1 MKAPK
6 LLLGGL
12 ILLSTQGFS
21 QTDTTKTPKDTTTK
35 KDLSFVSVLDTV
47 PGKKDTTTKR
57 DTSKWVAYNV
67 LDTVPEKKKDTTEK
81 KDYAFNQ
88 LAKGPFLMEENFLVL
103 DTVPGKDTTTKKDTS
118 KWISYAAL
126 DTVPKK
132 DKDTTKAFAFNYSND
147 ADTTK
152 PKKHKKE
159 KDSTASFAFVNY
171 AVLDT
176 VPEKK
181 DTADK
186 KKDLSFN
193 DVAKGPFMVED
204 AFIVLDTVPSDTTKK
219 PSGWGSLAPIPQ
231 QQPLTEFKSS
241 APAANAGKYYVAV
254 LGTYHPENTTT
265 TATEAQANATS
276 TTTAGSDVTIT
287 VDDQNPGKIWVSGI
301 GEDKFYA
308 YLKNESNIYKIPAQK
323 VNDKKSI
330 SEGIV
335 SYDETSKEV
344 HIRIGSGYNDA
355 DPNAS
360 LNATE
365 ATASAE
371 TATEKP
377 MKKGKNSHAVAKA
390 PVKKV
395 VSFDGIKTDAAT
407 ASL

>member
-21 QTDTTKTPKDTTTK
+21 QTDTTKTPKDTTK
-35 KDLSFVSVLDTV
+35 KKEISFVS
-47 PGKKDTTTKR
+47 
-57 DTSKWVAYNV
+57 V

-88 LAKGPFLMEENFLVL
+88 LAKGPFLMEDNYLAL
-103 DTVPGKDTTTKKDTS
+103 DTVPGKKDTTTKKDTS

-132 DKDTTKAFAFNYSND
+132 DKKEKDTTKAFAFSYFND

-181 DTADK
+181 DTSDK
-186 KKDLSFN
+186 KKELSFN
-193 DVAKGPFMVED
+193 DVAKGPFAVED
-204 AFIVLDTVPSDTTKK
+204 AYIVLDTVPNDTTKK

-231 QQPLTEFKSS
+231 EQPLSEFKSS
-241 APAANAGKYYVAV
+241 APAPNAGRYYVAV
-254 LGTYHPENTTT
+254 LGTFQPENTTT
-265 TATEAQANATS
+265 TATEAQPSATT
-276 TTTAGSDVTIT
+276 TTTAGSNVTIT
-287 VDDQNPGKIWVSGI
+287 VDEQNPGKIWVSGI
-301 GEDKFYA
+301 GDDKFYA
-308 YLKNESNIYKIPAQK
+308 YLKNDANVYKIPTQK
-323 VNDKKSI
+323 VSDKKSI

-344 HIRIGSGYNDA
+344 HIRIGSGFNDA

-360 LNATE
+360 LNSTQ

-371 TATEKP
+371 TPAEKP
-377 MKKGKNSHAVAKA
+377 VKKGKKSHAVAKA

-395 VSFDGIKTDAAT
+395 ISFDGIKTDAGT

>member
-21 QTDTTKTPKDTTTK
+21 QTDTTKTPKDTTK
-35 KDLSFVSVLDTV
+35 KDLSFVS
-47 PGKKDTTTKR
+47 
-57 DTSKWVAYNV
+57 V

-88 LAKGPFLMEENFLVL
+88 LAKGPFLMEDNYLAL
-103 DTVPGKDTTTKKDTS
+103 DTVPGKKDTTTKKDTS

-132 DKDTTKAFAFNYSND
+132 DKKEKDTTKAYAFSYFND

-181 DTADK
+181 DTTTK

-193 DVAKGPFMVED
+193 DVAKGPFMMED
-204 AFIVLDTVPSDTTKK
+204 AYIVLDTVPNDTTKK

-231 QQPLTEFKSS
+231 EQPLSEFKSS
-241 APAANAGKYYVAV
+241 APAPNAGKYYVAV
-254 LGTYHPENTTT
+254 LGTYQQENTTT
-265 TATEAQANATS
+265 TATGTEAQSNTNA
-276 TTTAGSDVTIT
+276 TTTAGSNVSVT
-287 VDDQNPGKIWVSGI
+287 VDDQNPGKIWISGI

-308 YLKNESNIYKIPAQK
+308 YLKNDANVYKIPNQK
-323 VNDKKSI
+323 VSDKKSI

-360 LNATE
+360 LNATQ
-365 ATASAE
+365 AIASAE
-371 TATEKP
+371 TPAEQPAKTA
-377 MKKGKNSHAVAKA
+377 KKGKKSHAIAKA

-395 VSFDGIKTDAAT
+395 ISFDGIKTDAGT

>member
-47 PGKKDTTTKR
+47 P
-57 DTSKWVAYNV
+57 
-67 LDTVPEKKKDTTEK
+67 EKKKDTTEK

-88 LAKGPFLMEENFLVL
+88 IAKGPFLMEDNYLAL
-103 DTVPGKDTTTKKDTS
+103 DTVPGKKDTTTKKDTS

-132 DKDTTKAFAFNYSND
+132 EKDTTKAFAFGYYND

-159 KDSTASFAFVNY
+159 KDSTGMFAYVNY

-181 DTADK
+181 DTTTK
-186 KKDLSFN
+186 KKDLSFS
-193 DVAKGPFMVED
+193 DVAKGPFAVED
-204 AFIVLDTVPSDTTKK
+204 AYIVLDTVPNDTTKK
-219 PSGWGSLAPIPQ
+219 PAAWGSLAPIPQ
-231 QQPLTEFKSS
+231 AQPLSEFKSS
-241 APAANAGKYYVAV
+241 APAPNAGKYYVAV
-254 LGTYHPENTTT
+254 LGTYQPENTTT
-265 TATEAQANATS
+265 TATETQPS
-276 TTTAGSDVTIT
+276 TTTAGSNVTIT
-287 VDDQNPGKIWVSGI
+287 VDEQNPGKIWVSGI
-301 GEDKFYA
+301 GDDKFYA
-308 YLKNESNIYKIPAQK
+308 YLKNDANIYKIPTQK
-323 VNDKKSI
+323 VSDKKSI

-335 SYDETSKEV
+335 SYNETSKEV
-344 HIRIGSGYNDA
+344 HIRIGSGFNDA
-355 DPNAS
+355 DPTAS
-360 LNATE
+360 LNGTQ

-371 TATEKP
+371 MPAEKP
-377 MKKGKNSHAVAKA
+377 MKKSKTSHAVAKA

-395 VSFDGIKTDAAT
+395 ISFDGIKTDAGT

>member
-12 ILLSTQGFS
+12 ILLSMQGFS
-21 QTDTTKTPKDTTTK
+21 QTDTTKTPKDTTKK
-35 KDLSFVSVLDTV
+35 KDLSFVS
-47 PGKKDTTTKR
+47 
-57 DTSKWVAYNV
+57 V

-88 LAKGPFLMEENFLVL
+88 IAKGRFLMEDNYLAL
-103 DTVPGKDTTTKKDTS
+103 DTVPGKKDTTMKRDTS

-132 DKDTTKAFAFNYSND
+132 DKKEKDTTKAFAFSYIND

-159 KDSTASFAFVNY
+159 KDSTGMFAFVNY

-181 DTADK
+181 DTSDK
-186 KKDLSFN
+186 KKEFSFN
-193 DVAKGPFMVED
+193 DVAKGPFAVED
-204 AFIVLDTVPSDTTKK
+204 AYIVLDTVPNDTTKK

-231 QQPLTEFKSS
+231 AQPLSEFKSS
-241 APAANAGKYYVAV
+241 APAPNAGKYYVAV
-254 LGTYHPENTTT
+254 LGTYQPENTTT
-265 TATEAQANATS
+265 TETQPSATT
-276 TTTAGSDVTIT
+276 TTTAGSNVTIT

-301 GEDKFYA
+301 GDDKFYA
-308 YLKNESNIYKIPAQK
+308 YLKSDANIYKIPAQK
-323 VNDKKSI
+323 VSDKKSI

-335 SYDETSKEV
+335 SYNETSKEV
-344 HIRIGSGYNDA
+344 HIRIGSGFNDA
-355 DPNAS
+355 DPAAS
-360 LNATE
+360 LNGAQ

-371 TATEKP
+371 QPAEKP

-395 VSFDGIKTDAAT
+395 ISFDGIKTDAGT